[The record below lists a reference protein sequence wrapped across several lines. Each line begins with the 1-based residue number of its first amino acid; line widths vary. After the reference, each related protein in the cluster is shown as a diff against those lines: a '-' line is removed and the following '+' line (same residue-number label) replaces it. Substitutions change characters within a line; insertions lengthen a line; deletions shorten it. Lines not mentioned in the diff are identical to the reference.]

1 MSSNGKIA
9 LLAGLLL
16 FSEAAYAGPLLPCLS
31 STQSANG
38 KVLVTS
44 TLSFDDPDETHPR
57 TIVSSVYQVY
67 RRYTDPNEGLRLN
80 GPNAY
85 WAGAFWKVEFRRNSK
100 SFAVACSYI
109 LVPDDGEYLVFV
121 GSGPLG
127 NAFTIYHHRSHDPS
141 LGPLVSQQG
150 ELVREIKLAEL
161 WPSDSADNIWTD
173 HTPQWFAGGV
183 FAFSSDEKRFTYQDK
198 SGRKV
203 EIDLRTGE
211 LRHLN

>member
-1 MSSNGKIA
+1 MSPNGKIA

-38 KVLVTS
+38 RVLVTS

-57 TIVSSVYQVY
+57 TVVSSVYQVY

-85 WAGAFWKVEFRRNSK
+85 WADPFWKVEFRRNSK
-100 SFAVACSYI
+100 SFAVTCSYI

-121 GSGPLG
+121 GSSPFKHVHDLPPSFPRSVSRTTCFPARETCARDQTCGTM
-127 NAFTIYHHRSHDPS
+127 AFRSC
-141 LGPLVSQQG
+141 
-150 ELVREIKLAEL
+150 
-161 WPSDSADNIWTD
+161 
-173 HTPQWFAGGV
+173 
-183 FAFSSDEKRFTYQDK
+183 
-198 SGRKV
+198 
-203 EIDLRTGE
+203 
-211 LRHLN
+211 

>member
-1 MSSNGKIA
+1 M
-9 LLAGLLL
+9 
-16 FSEAAYAGPLLPCLS
+16 
-31 STQSANG
+31 
-38 KVLVTS
+38 
-44 TLSFDDPDETHPR
+44 
-57 TIVSSVYQVY
+57 
-67 RRYTDPNEGLRLN
+67 
-80 GPNAY
+80 
-85 WAGAFWKVEFRRNSK
+85 EFRRNSK

-121 GSGPLG
+121 GSGLLG

-183 FAFSSDEKRFTYQDK
+183 FAFPSDEKRFTYQDK
-198 SGRKV
+198 SGRKL